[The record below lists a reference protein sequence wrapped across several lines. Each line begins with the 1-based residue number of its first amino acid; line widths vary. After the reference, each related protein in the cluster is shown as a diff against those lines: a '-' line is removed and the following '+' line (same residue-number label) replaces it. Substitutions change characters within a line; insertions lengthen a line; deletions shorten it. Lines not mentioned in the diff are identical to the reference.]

1 MPTNHET
8 YIHWD
13 GLAHVNN
20 ISYSANMYDV
30 GPTKQVWVS
39 HEIQR
44 VDYTSGLGT
53 HVSGKFPVPGDGN
66 KAYGYSDENLTVG
79 SKFWYLLS
87 YSIFLMFKL

>member
-1 MPTNHET
+1 
-8 YIHWD
+8 
-13 GLAHVNN
+13 
-20 ISYSANMYDV
+20 MYDV

-53 HVSGKFPVPGDGN
+53 HVSGKFPLPGDGN

-79 SKFWYLLS
+79 SKFWY
-87 YSIFLMFKL
+87 